1 MHVRKNHEYMLAHV
15 DTLKH
20 DTLVDHRSMLVHD
33 SMAHFTPLRHKM
45 Y

>member
-1 MHVRKNHEYMLAHV
+1 MHVRKNHEYI
-15 DTLKH
+15 
-20 DTLVDHRSMLVHD
+20 VDHRSMLVHD